1 MALAA
6 KRVLLL
12 SRYDRKG
19 ASSRLRFLDLLPDLE
34 RHGVRV
40 TASPFF
46 DDAYLER
53 LYAGE
58 KAGLGALA
66 RFYLRR
72 ARVLL
77 GARRF
82 DAVWL
87 EKEAFPW
94 LPAWIERLFLRGC
107 PYVVDFDD
115 AWHLRYGRHR
125 LAPVR
130 ALLERKL
137 ERVVAGA
144 AATVVGNDFL
154 AEWARAAGAGRVVR
168 IPTTLD
174 PGRYHPAARPPAA
187 TAPLVVGWVGSPSSM
202 EHLRTIAPV
211 LGEMAAAGEIALTVV
226 GAVAERLQDCPATYL
241 DWTEAGEADTIAGFD
256 VGIMP
261 LTDSLWSRGK
271 CAYKLLQYMAA
282 GLPVVASPVG
292 MNCEVVVD
300 GETGF
305 LPSDAEGWRQA
316 LRRLRADPALR
327 AAMGRKN
334 RARVEERYSRQAVA
348 PRLAECFRAV
358 CGG

>member
-1 MALAA
+1 MAFAT

-34 RHGVRV
+34 RHGVQV

-53 LYAGE
+53 LYAGQ
-58 KAGLGALA
+58 KNGLGVLA
-66 RFYLRR
+66 GFYLRR
-72 ARVLL
+72 MRVLL
-77 GARRF
+77 RARRF

-94 LPAWIERLFLRGC
+94 LPAWIERLFLRGR

-115 AWHLRYGRHR
+115 AWHLRYGLHR

-130 ALLERKL
+130 ALLGRKL

-144 AATVVGNDFL
+144 AAAVVGNGFL
-154 AEWARAAGAGRVVR
+154 AEWARAAGAKQVVR
-168 IPTTLD
+168 LPTTLD
-174 PGRYHPAARPPAA
+174 PGRYHPATGRGEG
-187 TAPLVVGWVGSPSSM
+187 PLVVGWVGSPSSM

-226 GAVAERLQDCPATYL
+226 GAGADRLPDCPASYL
-241 DWTEAGEADTIAGFD
+241 DWTEAGEADTIATFD

-292 MNCEVVVD
+292 MNCEVVDD

-305 LPSDAEGWRQA
+305 LPADAEGWRQA
-316 LRRLRADPALR
+316 LRRLKADPALR
-327 AAMGRKN
+327 ADMGRKN

-348 PRLAECFRAV
+348 PHLAACFRAV
-358 CGG
+358 CGD